1 VRRGGDDEDDE
12 DDEAGVAVY
21 FFTFGFN
28 VVRDLWIGI
37 SI

>member
-1 VRRGGDDEDDE
+1 MTRTTRMT
-12 DDEAGVAVY
+12 EAGVAVY